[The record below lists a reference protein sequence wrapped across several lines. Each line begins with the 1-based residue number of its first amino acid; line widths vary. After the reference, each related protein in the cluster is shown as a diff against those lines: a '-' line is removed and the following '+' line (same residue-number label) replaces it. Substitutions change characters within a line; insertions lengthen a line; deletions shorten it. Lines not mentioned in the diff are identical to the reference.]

1 MEEVRETCEQIYHI
15 KPATTFEQQ
24 IEIFRNRN
32 LIIEDEEEAINFLKR
47 VNYYRFTGY
56 TLTLKENDRF
66 FDGIT
71 FSHIQRLYE
80 FDKKFRCLLL
90 EVLEDIEISFRTHIA
105 YHHAHKYGPLG
116 YLESENFENRIH
128 HESFLVELR
137 KSIKRRKD
145 ELFIRHYRRNYQN
158 KYPIWVALE
167 TVSMGCLSKLFANLK
182 KEDKRL
188 ISNNYYDVK
197 YIYIESWFHSL
208 SYVRNICAH
217 YSRIYNKRL
226 AITPR
231 LHRRVRRTLRSN
243 DRIFAVIM
251 VMKKLCLNETQ
262 WDNFVRKLSNLIETY
277 NDIVD
282 LEEIGFPD
290 NWEEILNRRIV

>member
-182 KEDKRL
+182 KEDKQF
-188 ISNNYYDVK
+188 ISNNYYNVK
-197 YIYIESWFHSL
+197 YFYVESWLHCL

-217 YSRIYNKRL
+217 YSRLYNKRL
-226 AITPR
+226 VITPK
-231 LHRRVRRTLRSN
+231 LHRKEKRLLESN
-243 DRIFAVIM
+243 DKIFAVII
-251 VMKKLCLNETQ
+251 VMKRLCLNKVL
-262 WDNFVRKLSNLIETY
+262 WKNFVIKLSELMEAY
-277 NDIVD
+277 NDVVD
-282 LEEIGFPD
+282 LKEIGFLN
-290 NWEEILNRRIV
+290 NWQEILNA